1 MPRRAQ
7 ARYSVA
13 VPPETGIAAIAH
25 VIQLSVAPV
34 FLLSGVSA
42 MLGVLSTRL
51 GRIIDRARMLEAR
64 AAAEAD
70 AALQAHQH
78 AQIDVLAR
86 RARLV
91 SHAISLCTICA
102 LLICAVVISLFL
114 GAFFSTDVSNLIGVT
129 FIAALTALGGG
140 LITFL
145 REIYLATR
153 NLRIG
158 VIK

>member
-1 MPRRAQ
+1 MT
-7 ARYSVA
+7 
-13 VPPETGIAAIAH
+13 PETGIAAIAH

-64 AAAEAD
+64 ALNETD
-70 AALQAHQH
+70 PTIQGRQH

-91 SHAISLCTICA
+91 SYAISLCTICA
-102 LLICAVVISLFL
+102 LLICTVVISLFI
-114 GAFFSTDVSNLIGVT
+114 GAFFARDVSNVIGVA

-140 LITFL
+140 LVIFL
-145 REIYLATR
+145 REVFVATR

-158 VIK
+158 IIK

>member
-1 MPRRAQ
+1 MT
-7 ARYSVA
+7 
-13 VPPETGIAAIAH
+13 PETGIAAIAH

-42 MLGVLSTRL
+42 MLGVLSARL

-64 AAAEAD
+64 ALNETD
-70 AALQAHQH
+70 STIQARQY
-78 AQIDVLAR
+78 AQIEVLAR

-91 SHAISLCTICA
+91 SYAISLCTICA
-102 LLICAVVISLFL
+102 LLICTVVISLFI
-114 GAFFSTDVSNLIGVT
+114 GAFFARDVSNVIGVA

-140 LITFL
+140 LVIFL
-145 REIYLATR
+145 REVFVATR

-158 VIK
+158 IIK

>member
-1 MPRRAQ
+1 MVTGEETR
-7 ARYSVA
+7 VA
-13 VPPETGIAAIAH
+13 ETGIVAIAH

-42 MLGVLSTRL
+42 MLGVLSNRL

-64 AAAEAD
+64 VLNETETAAQVR
-70 AALQAHQH
+70 LHG
-78 AQIDVLAR
+78 QIDVLAR

-102 LLICAVVISLFL
+102 LLICAVVIALFL
-114 GAFFSTDVSNLIGVT
+114 GAFFSTDVSNMIGVT

-140 LITFL
+140 LVTFL

-158 VIK
+158 VVK

>member
-1 MPRRAQ
+1 VIQ
-7 ARYSVA
+7 
-13 VPPETGIAAIAH
+13 ETGVAAMAH

-42 MLGVLSTRL
+42 MLGVLSARL

-64 AAAEAD
+64 ALNETD
-70 AALQAHQH
+70 PVIQTRQH
-78 AQIDVLAR
+78 AQIEVLAR

-91 SHAISLCTICA
+91 SYAISLCTVCA
-102 LLICAVVISLFL
+102 LLICTVVISLFL
-114 GAFFSTDVSNLIGVT
+114 GAFFSTDVSNVIGVA

-140 LITFL
+140 LLTFL
-145 REIYLATR
+145 REVFVATR

-158 VIK
+158 IIK

>member
-1 MPRRAQ
+1 MLT
-7 ARYSVA
+7 A
-13 VPPETGIAAIAH
+13 VTQEPGIAAIAH

-42 MLGVLSTRL
+42 MLGVLSARL

-64 AAAEAD
+64 VLNETD
-70 AALQAHQH
+70 LVLQARQH

-91 SHAISLCTICA
+91 SYAISLCTTCA
-102 LLICAVVISLFL
+102 LLICTVVISLFL
-114 GAFFSTDVSNLIGVT
+114 GAFFSTDVSNVIGVA

-140 LITFL
+140 LVTFL
-145 REIYLATR
+145 REVFVATR

-158 VIK
+158 VVK

>member
-1 MPRRAQ
+1 VSTEAG
-7 ARYSVA
+7 V
-13 VPPETGIAAIAH
+13 AAIAH

-42 MLGVLSTRL
+42 MLGVLSHRL
-51 GRIIDRARMLEAR
+51 GRIIDRARSLELRLEGATTDHTAPLQR
-64 AAAEAD
+64 EL
-70 AALQAHQH
+70 AL
-78 AQIDVLAR
+78 LGR

-114 GAFFSTDVSNLIGVT
+114 GAFFGTDVSNLIGGL

-140 LITFL
+140 LLTFL
-145 REIYLATR
+145 REIYLALR

-158 VIK
+158 PVP

>member
-1 MPRRAQ
+1 MSTEAG
-7 ARYSVA
+7 V
-13 VPPETGIAAIAH
+13 AAIAH

-42 MLGVLSTRL
+42 MLGVLSHRL
-51 GRIIDRARMLEAR
+51 GRIIDRARSLEVILESAAVER
-64 AAAEAD
+64 AEP
-70 AALQAHQH
+70 LRGEL
-78 AQIDVLAR
+78 ILLGR

-114 GAFFSTDVSNLIGVT
+114 GAFFGTDVSNAIGVL

-140 LITFL
+140 LLTFL
-145 REIYLATR
+145 REIYLGLR

-158 VIK
+158 PVT